1 MLRSCKSQFGEKNT
15 VLPNEKFP
23 SLTTKECDNV
33 TTRYHSSLI
42 YYLSIGLLREVKKKR
57 KFQTF
62 SSKSGRGR
70 LRELITHKRF
80 QLQ

>member
-33 TTRYHSSLI
+33 TT
-42 YYLSIGLLREVKKKR
+42 LSFKFDLLSVNWSFK
-57 KFQTF
+57 
-62 SSKSGRGR
+62 GG
-70 LRELITHKRF
+70 
-80 QLQ
+80 